1 MDEQGVSGATVS
13 YTSARIGDARS
24 IWDTGIISH
33 VNERAAA
40 WGARS
45 DMSCKEFC
53 AAALRA
59 RT

>member
-13 YTSARIGDARS
+13 HTSARIGDARS
-24 IWDTGIISH
+24 IWNTGMISH

-40 WGARS
+40 WGARTG
-45 DMSCKEFC
+45 MSCQDF
-53 AAALRA
+53 AIAALRA